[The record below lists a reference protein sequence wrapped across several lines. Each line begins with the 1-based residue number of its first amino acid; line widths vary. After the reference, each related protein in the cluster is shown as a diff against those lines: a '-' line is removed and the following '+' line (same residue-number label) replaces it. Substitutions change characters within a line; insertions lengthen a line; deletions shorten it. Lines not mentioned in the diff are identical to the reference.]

1 MNAIFKGKTYGAVTV
16 GERGQLVIPADLRKD
31 LNIKAGSKLM
41 VFANLERKLIT
52 LMTEKD
58 FSELLQRASK
68 VIAKLESE
76 IPNKKR

>member
-76 IPNKKR
+76 IPKKKR